1 MPILDIIFK
10 KWILKMKISKTFGMK
25 FWNSKIEIFI
35 CKLNSLEFK
44 IETEEE
50 EEAND
55 LKNG

>member
-1 MPILDIIFK
+1 MDIIFEK
-10 KWILKMKISKTFGMK
+10 GILKMKISKTFGMK